1 MGRSVSFIKI
11 ITSGVSVNSD
21 VSLQKRIIGGNDCH
35 VTDRPYHVRLSSRKG
50 TSSTL
55 CGGTL
60 IHAEWVLTAAHCWE
74 SEPGWTNVV
83 ISKVHPR
90 TATQETQVIRDDPV
104 IYTDHGRQHDIMLLK
119 LRRPVTGVP
128 LALLPKCKNR
138 LKNPAASASAHLGQ
152 VIRAPAEPEP
162 VQLRCVGP
170 ETLLCQRMN
179 SFMSGC
185 SWSQLQHTPMC
196 FYGNIDLSEG
206 DSGSGVEFDDRI
218 YGVIAEC
225 TGEYA
230 CQMPA
235 KIMDVCEYKAW
246 IKETTGIK

>member
-1 MGRSVSFIKI
+1 MALLKVLLLLGL
-11 ITSGVSVNSD
+11 GVSVNSD

-138 LKNPAASASAHLGQ
+138 LKKGQ
-152 VIRAPAEPEP
+152 I
-162 VQLRCVGP
+162 VQLVGEGGTTTGP
-170 ETLLCQRMN
+170 CNKRVSNAGIST
-179 SFMSGC
+179 
-185 SWSQLQHTPMC
+185 QLQCVNMKVAAVSHFDPTC
-196 FYGNIDLSEG
+196 GHVFLIEAQDKDICHG

-246 IKETTGIK
+246 IKETTGIN

>member
-1 MGRSVSFIKI
+1 KTINLLHLLPELLLLVK
-11 ITSGVSVNSD
+11 
-21 VSLQKRIIGGNDCH
+21 KRIIGGNDCH

-128 LALLPKCKNR
+128 LALLPKCKNPKLAVQR
-138 LKNPAASASAHLGQ
+138 HISIVMKKCYHSL
-152 VIRAPAEPEP
+152 PE
-162 VQLRCVGP
+162 
-170 ETLLCQRMN
+170 LLC
-179 SFMSGC
+179 G
-185 SWSQLQHTPMC
+185 
-196 FYGNIDLSEG
+196 DG